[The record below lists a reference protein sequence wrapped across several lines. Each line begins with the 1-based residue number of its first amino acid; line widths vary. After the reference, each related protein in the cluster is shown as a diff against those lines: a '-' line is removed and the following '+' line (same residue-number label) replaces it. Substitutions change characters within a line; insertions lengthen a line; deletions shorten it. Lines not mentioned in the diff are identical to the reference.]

1 MAVIADERKKKLLPI
16 VQPVPDLV
24 IEFDEDGEALSEAD
38 RPKLRSQCV
47 DGPRPCPWVSC
58 RYNLFLDIR
67 SDGILRFNFPGKEP
81 HEVFHSC
88 ALDLA
93 EDGLRTLEQVALLM
107 GMSKER
113 ARQIEEVAFSKIK
126 SAVKKEYR
134 NVELDDLL

>member
-1 MAVIADERKKKLLPI
+1 MAVIVGARKKNPLPVI
-16 VQPVPDLV
+16 QPEPNLVVFSDEDDLV
-24 IEFDEDGEALSEAD
+24 LSEGD
-38 RPKLRSQCV
+38 RPRLRSQCV

-67 SDGILRFNFPGKEP
+67 SDGILRFNFPEKEP
-81 HEVFHSC
+81 HEVFQSC

-113 ARQIEEVAFSKIK
+113 ARQIEEVAFSKIEDAIK
-126 SAVKKEYR
+126 QQYR
-134 NVELDDLL
+134 YAELDDLL

>member
-1 MAVIADERKKKLLPI
+1 MAVIVGARKKNLLPVI
-16 VQPVPDLV
+16 QPEPDLV
-24 IEFDEDGEALSEAD
+24 VVSDEDGLALSEAD
-38 RPKLRSQCV
+38 RPRLRSQCV

-67 SDGILRFNFPGKEP
+67 SDGILRFNFPDKEP

-113 ARQIEEVAFSKIK
+113 ARQIEEVAFSKIEVAIK
-126 SAVKKEYR
+126 HQYR
-134 NVELDDLL
+134 NAELDDLL